1 MPKSKKGFRK
11 IEPGDNAQKLYARVY
26 ASRLAKQVGE
36 EPQVS
41 RRTTISRK
49 KPKAKR

>member
-1 MPKSKKGFRK
+1 MPKRKKGIRK
-11 IEPGDNAQKLYARVY
+11 VERGDNVQKLYARAY

-36 EPQVS
+36 EPEVS
-41 RRTTISRK
+41 RRTTTSRK